1 MGTRQVSVEG
11 KVVGFDCDS
20 NCCSFYINLSAG
32 TDRISMTRKIRSDHR
47 HTCRAMQPI
56 DFIHYKTKMSVEK
69 MTKKWVHAS
78 SDGLTIRWRI
88 NGNPTKLPDD
98 IVPLASSQR
107 VTSTERTRTKTES
120 GQKKNK
126 LHGDQEVPQKKTRR
140 SKGVLQVN
148 EMNMN
153 EDVNDCEKKKRIEL
167 LPSRQEKTEAS
178 FPPVLCFVCHFG
190 GGGEGALQLRATRG
204 RDKQ

>member
-1 MGTRQVSVEG
+1 MRKMGTRQVSVEG

-120 GQKKNK
+120 GQKKK
-126 LHGDQEVPQKKTRR
+126 QTTRR
-140 SKGVLQVN
+140 SRGATKKNTQVEGDSSGERN
-148 EMNMN
+148 EY
-153 EDVNDCEKKKRIEL
+153 E
-167 LPSRQEKTEAS
+167 
-178 FPPVLCFVCHFG
+178 
-190 GGGEGALQLRATRG
+190 
-204 RDKQ
+204 

>member
-120 GQKKNK
+120 GQKKK
-126 LHGDQEVPQKKTRR
+126 QTTRR
-140 SKGVLQVN
+140 SRGATKKNTQVEGGSSGERN
-148 EMNMN
+148 EY
-153 EDVNDCEKKKRIEL
+153 EWRRKRLWKEKKDWVTTVSTGEDGGVF
-167 LPSRQEKTEAS
+167 SS
-178 FPPVLCFVCHFG
+178 CFVFCLSFWG
-190 GGGEGALQLRATRG
+190 RG
-204 RDKQ
+204 RGSVAVTSNAR